1 MQLPVQ
7 SVLQLII
14 YMLIKMNKYFVVLL
28 CLIMVSC
35 AGVVDTDAVQ
45 EGVLTLTSDVE
56 KVFADGKQTVTF
68 TVMDGKQDITSE
80 SIISCV
86 TTGENLEDATF
97 STDCPGEYVFK
108 ALYDK
113 KTSKTASVTAMFA
126 SKFKRQVCVME
137 FTGVW
142 CAQCPGGATILNFLV
157 SDMYQ
162 GKVNALAFHNN
173 DVYALPVEPILA
185 SKFNVTTYPSY
196 VTDMRDSGELNGN
209 GCSNSIW
216 KSLNETETFCG
227 PSVSCVYDVTSGNV
241 TVKAKIASE
250 KTMEYRLAA
259 YVVEDKVTGNQTL
272 GTGSVQKDY
281 THRHM
286 VRKMLSADYSGDRL
300 GEIAKDA
307 EAEKQYSF
315 TLDPSW
321 DPENV
326 SVVILAI
333 GPYGQVNNSASTEIK

>member
-1 MQLPVQ
+1 MAL
-7 SVLQLII
+7 
-14 YMLIKMNKYFVVLL
+14 M
-28 CLIMVSC
+28 CLIMTSC
-35 AGVVDTDAVQ
+35 AGVVDSDAVQ
-45 EGVLTLTSDVE
+45 EGVLTLMSDVE
-56 KVFADGKQTVTF
+56 KIFADGKQEVIF
-68 TVMDGKQDITSE
+68 SVMDGSQDITSE
-80 SIISCV
+80 SVITCV
-86 TTGENLEDATF
+86 TTGETLEEASFVTAD
-97 STDCPGEYVFK
+97 PGEYVFK
-108 ALYDK
+108 ASYGN

-142 CAQCPGGATILNFLV
+142 CAQCPGGAQILNFLV
-157 SDMYQ
+157 GDLYK

-227 PSVSCVYDVTSGNV
+227 PSLTCVYDEATGNV
-241 TVKAKIASE
+241 AVRTKVVSE

-259 YVVEDKVTGNQTL
+259 YVVEDKVEGEQTL
-272 GTGSVQKDY
+272 GTGSIQKDFK
-281 THRHM
+281 HRHM

-300 GEIAKDA
+300 GLIAKDS
-307 EAEKQYSF
+307 EVEKEYSF

-321 DPENV
+321 NPENV

-333 GPYGQVNNSASTEIK
+333 GPDGEVNNSASSEIK